1 MGFKF
6 FLLFEKFLMVMPKK
20 LRKSFFVLLANMAYY
35 LSSRYRNIGYIN
47 LDFIYEDT
55 ISQEK
60 KKEII
65 KYSFKNLLLNF
76 LHLMELRH
84 MSKEEL
90 EQKGNYKKYRSCSS
104 SSQRGKSHHIC
115 NVSLLRL
122 GAWSSGNWELS

>member
-60 KKEII
+60 KKE
-65 KYSFKNLLLNF
+65 K
-76 LHLMELRH
+76 
-84 MSKEEL
+84 
-90 EQKGNYKKYRSCSS
+90 
-104 SSQRGKSHHIC
+104 
-115 NVSLLRL
+115 
-122 GAWSSGNWELS
+122 